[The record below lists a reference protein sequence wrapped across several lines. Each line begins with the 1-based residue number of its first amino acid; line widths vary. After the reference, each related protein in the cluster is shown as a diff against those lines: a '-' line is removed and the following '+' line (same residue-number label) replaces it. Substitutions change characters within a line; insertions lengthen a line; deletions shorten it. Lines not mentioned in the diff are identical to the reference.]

1 MGVGALQGRWG
12 TLAQVVSG
20 GCLVSCLQL
29 GTLREGVQ
37 EGGGT
42 HQGGGAQQVRTWGPP
57 QEWGDPSQK
66 GNGLSWPGQGVPSQ
80 EHPRTWTGPPRKGG
94 SGGLELGDPHGQE
107 RGNLGGSEGQDMGVL
122 TPHPKNGGSA
132 WEDMGQHPEKGRPRG
147 LSWAGCE
154 GPSRTQRDP
163 QENGGRAQLA
173 WTLGDTL
180 GGKRGAGEFSR
191 SDHGGAH
198 LSRTWRDISGWKG
211 GLSWAGHGDPL

>member
-1 MGVGALQGRWG
+1 MEPSRGDGGHWLRLSAEGAWCPVWSWG
-12 TLAQVVSG
+12 PSG
-20 GCLVSCLQL
+20 KGSRKE
-29 GTLREGVQ
+29 GGHTREGGLSRS
-37 EGGGT
+37 ERGDPHRNGGT
-42 HQGGGAQQVRTWGPP
+42 
-57 QEWGDPSQK
+57 
-66 GNGLSWPGQGVPSQ
+66 
-80 EHPRTWTGPPRKGG
+80 PPRKGMG
-94 SGGLELGDPHGQE
+94 SAGLDKGSPPKSTPGHGRDPPGKGAQVVWNWGDPHGQE

-122 TPHPKNGGSA
+122 TPHPKNGGLA